1 MCDSLVVLQNNV
13 QVVNLLLTFDAT
25 NSCLRGIFHSPKK
38 ETEGIPHASPRAG
51 DRAGHTLAAHP
62 HIQLPPSRP
71 RLRSIWKPMRHP
83 RTRWRVCFLLIQ
95 AGRSGCG
102 RPGLLRGLAGGNG
115 CGGLRPRIR
124 PRPAR
129 IQWLCVT
136 SARLRGW
143 ARSGPEEAV
152 SVGSWRWRRLRLRL
166 AQVGGG
172 GQWATAMAAA
182 QLVRDSGVS

>member
-95 AGRSGCG
+95 AGRSGRTG
-102 RPGLLRGLAGGNG
+102 AGLQWWR
-115 CGGLRPRIR
+115 
-124 PRPAR
+124 RPA
-129 IQWLCVT
+129 
-136 SARLRGW
+136 
-143 ARSGPEEAV
+143 
-152 SVGSWRWRRLRLRL
+152 SWQRWRPALECTGWPVL
-166 AQVGGG
+166 AFCFMFFYG
-172 GQWATAMAAA
+172 
-182 QLVRDSGVS
+182 